1 MHEWKV
7 SVEFD
12 VTLYSGHSY
21 GVDSD
26 GRGVPSVTQL
36 VNPSSG
42 FHGVTSAMDRGTRI
56 HQALEEVV
64 AIRNSGAVIRKYH
77 CGSED
82 IRDDVH
88 QLAMHWQ
95 RKVHQP
101 YAQAIAEQRFIC
113 TLTRGDESYSYAGTI
128 DLVETLGGKVVLCA
142 DWKSGGKHRWHRLQL
157 ACYMHAIGAPSG
169 AIIYPSGVDWVAPIS
184 SEEIVDL
191 IRTYHARQKLASDKK
206 KVMAGK
212 ISRWQRGQAY
222 A

>member
-1 MHEWKV
+1 MHSWQV
-7 SVEFD
+7 SVELG

-21 GVDSD
+21 GVDSE

-42 FHGVTSAMDRGTRI
+42 WGGVTAAMDRGTRM
-56 HQALEEVV
+56 HAVLEDIVEL
-64 AIRNSGAVIRKYH
+64 RSRGERLRKYH

-101 YAQAIAEQRFIC
+101 YAHAIAEQRFIC
-113 TLTRGDESYSYAGTI
+113 TLRRGDESYSYAGTI

-169 AIIYPSGVDWVAPIS
+169 AIIYPSGVEWVSPIS
-184 SEEIVDL
+184 SEDIVEL
-191 IRTYHARQKLASDKK
+191 IRTYHARQAMASDKK